1 MGRRRETRARAVP
14 AAELRERLRQAE
26 ETLHAIRQGEV
37 DAFIVAGGRGPRV
50 VVLEGAQH
58 PYIAL
63 LERINEG
70 AVTLSSDGEIL
81 YCNGFLAGFLRIPR
95 EQIIGSPFCELVAPD
110 DRAVFDSLLAR
121 SIEGGSHAG
130 LTLLSADGTR
140 HQVLLSLS
148 PLAPVIERGQAPERG
163 RTGVIGIVTDLDDL
177 KAAEQRLEARVR
189 QQAAIAELG
198 QRALAG
204 VSLDTVL
211 EDATHLVARTLG
223 AAQCE
228 VAELLPDGERLR
240 VRAVTGAPARRPD
253 GIIPAAEDS
262 LSWLALRSG
271 GPVVVDDVATDP
283 RFADRPLPAGDGI
296 ASAIAVVVP
305 HADAPF
311 GVLAA
316 ASPSPHRFSGDD
328 THFLQAVANVLA
340 AAIIR
345 KRSEDLRRWLLEELT
360 KAQDG
365 ERRRLSRELHDETRQ
380 SLWALVVGLDA
391 LETVAEP
398 EHARDAAQR
407 LHAIAARA
415 LDDIGRLARGLHPG
429 ALDDHGL
436 AAAAS
441 QYLHDFTASY
451 GIPVEQGVENLEK
464 GRLPPEVEIT
474 LYRILQEALTNV
486 ARHARA
492 RSVRVTLRRRAAAV
506 ELTVADDGIGCRVE
520 PVRSPRRPAGLGLHG
535 MRERASMLGGEVTV
549 ASQPGGGTTVTAR
562 IPLPAAADQ

>member
-1 MGRRRETRARAVP
+1 ARV
-14 AAELRERLRQAE
+14 L
-26 ETLHAIRQGEV
+26 TLQGTE
-37 DAFIVAGGRGPRV
+37 
-50 VVLEGAQH
+50 H

-63 LERINEG
+63 VERINEG
-70 AVTLSSDGEIL
+70 AVTLSRDGVIL
-81 YCNGFLAGFLRIPR
+81 YCNGCFARFLRIPR
-95 EQIIGSPFCELVAPD
+95 ERVLGSPFREAVAPD
-110 DRAVFDSLLAR
+110 DREVFDAMFTR
-121 SIEGGSHAG
+121 GTEGGSRSEIA
-130 LTLLSADGTR
+130 LLSADGAR

-148 PLAPVIERGQAPERG
+148 PLAPVLEPGQAPERG

-198 QRALAG
+198 QRALADI
-204 VSLDTVL
+204 SLDAVL

-223 AAQCE
+223 AARCE

-240 VRAVTGAPARRPD
+240 IRAVTGAPAGRRD

-271 GPVVVDDVATDP
+271 EPVVVDDVATDP

-296 ASAIAVVVP
+296 VSAIAVVVP
-305 HADAPF
+305 HDGAPF

-328 THFLQAVANVLA
+328 THFLQAAANVLA

-345 KRSEDLRRWLLEELT
+345 RRSEDLRRWLLEELT
-360 KAQDG
+360 KSRDG

-391 LETVAEP
+391 LETVAEL
-398 EHARDAAQR
+398 EHARDAAHR
-407 LHAIAARA
+407 LHAIAART

-436 AAAAS
+436 VAAAT
-441 QYLHDFTASY
+441 QYLHDFTSSY

-464 GRLPPEVEIT
+464 RRLPPEVEIT

-492 RSVRVTLRRRAAAV
+492 RSVRVMLRRRAAAV
-506 ELTVADDGIGCRVE
+506 ELTVADDGIGFRVE
-520 PVRSPRRPAGLGLHG
+520 PVRSPMRPGGLGLHG

-549 ASQPGGGTTVTAR
+549 ASQPGGGTTVTTR
-562 IPLPAAADQ
+562 IPLQAAADQ